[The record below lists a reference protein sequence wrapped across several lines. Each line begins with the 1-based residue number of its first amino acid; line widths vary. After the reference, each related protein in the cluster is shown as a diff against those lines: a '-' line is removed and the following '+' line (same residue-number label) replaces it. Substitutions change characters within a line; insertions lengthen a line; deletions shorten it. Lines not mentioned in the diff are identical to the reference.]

1 MVLNSGNMVESP
13 GKLLKHPS
21 AIKLNFLLFFFFFPF
36 LVSFPYSSM
45 WPLLNCF
52 PYEDRDRRS
61 KGDGVMPRLFQAM
74 VINELKPQNTSA
86 ASFSSAHFSPS
97 SFILFLHAFPPPSF
111 IPIQGPLVYLSG
123 VLRTFFIRT
132 AASLLVWLLE
142 VLLGSLLTVAY
153 CFPISDKVKN

>member
-1 MVLNSGNMVESP
+1 
-13 GKLLKHPS
+13 
-21 AIKLNFLLFFFFFPF
+21 
-36 LVSFPYSSM
+36 M

-52 PYEDRDRRS
+52 PYEDRDRRG

-123 VLRTFFIRT
+123 VLRTFFYKDSRFS
-132 AASLLVWLLE
+132 ASLAVGGPSG
-142 VLLGSLLTVAY
+142 VTPDCGSLLSHLRQGKKLA
-153 CFPISDKVKN
+153 CSLFLI